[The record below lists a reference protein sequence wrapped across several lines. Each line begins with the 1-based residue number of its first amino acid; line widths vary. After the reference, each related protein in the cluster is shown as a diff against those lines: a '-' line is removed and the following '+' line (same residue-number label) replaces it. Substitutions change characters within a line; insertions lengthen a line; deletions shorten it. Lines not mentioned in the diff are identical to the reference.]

1 MLDRTIAI
9 GLLATVVFTAL
20 AHGAVEPWSVAVF
33 ELLIVVLILLWGIKV
48 IAEQRVTMRIP
59 AVAMPVAALVVLG
72 IVQSVA
78 ATGQSGERVSLS
90 LDVEATRSALLV
102 LFFLL
107 VSLLIAANFF
117 ASRARKLALAN
128 FLIVWGLAMALFALV
143 QHFTWNGR
151 FYWLRTLTAESAM
164 PFGPFV
170 NRNHFAG
177 YMEMLAPLPVAMV
190 LARAPGRDVRLL
202 YIFAAAMMA
211 IAGIVSLSRGGM
223 ISLAGELVFIAV
235 VSAGRVDVG
244 GRRTAEG
251 ENGLASSLFV
261 PRPAALILL
270 LAGVLVAGVFWIAPD
285 TVVDRITGQIA
296 GREARHAE
304 TFFISR
310 GWIWRDTL
318 AMIRA
323 NPLTGAGLGAYETA
337 YPIYSQDDGAVALG
351 RSYTVDRAHND
362 YLQVVAEFGVA
373 GGALAGWFI
382 VLIFR
387 AVGRGA
393 KSHDPLSRALAIG
406 GGAGIFGILIHSLVD
421 FNLQLPSN
429 ALLFLVLVATVSS
442 IRTGS
447 RKRKPEEKRVTRSAE
462 AVDVAIGA

>member
-1 MLDRTIAI
+1 MLDRAIAV
-9 GLLATVVFTAL
+9 GLLTAVAFTAL

-33 ELLIVVLILLWGIKV
+33 ELLIVMLILLWGIKV
-48 IAEQRVTMRIP
+48 IAERRVTMRIP
-59 AVAMPVAALVVLG
+59 AAALPVAALVVLG
-72 IVQSVA
+72 LVQSVA
-78 ATGQSGERVSLS
+78 ATGQSGERLSLS
-90 LDVEATRSALLV
+90 MDVEATRAAVLV
-102 LFFLL
+102 LFLLL
-107 VSLLIAANFF
+107 VSFLIAANFF
-117 ASRARKLALAN
+117 VSRGSRLALAN

-151 FYWLRTLTAESAM
+151 FYWLRALTAENAM

-190 LARAPGRDVRLL
+190 IARAPTRDVRVL
-202 YIFAAAMMA
+202 YVFAAGMMA

-270 LAGVLVAGVFWIAPD
+270 LAGVLVAGVFWIGSD
-285 TVVDRITGQIA
+285 RVVDRITGQIA
-296 GREARHAE
+296 GREPQRAE
-304 TFFISR
+304 TFFSSR

-323 NPLTGAGLGAYETA
+323 NPFTGAGLGAYETA

-362 YLQVVAEFGVA
+362 YLQVVAEFGIA
-373 GGALAGWFI
+373 GGALAAWFI

-387 AVGRGA
+387 AVRRGA
-393 KSHDPLSRALAIG
+393 KSRDPLNRAFAIG
-406 GGAGIFGILIHSLVD
+406 GGAGIVGILIHSLVD

-429 ALLFLVLVATVSS
+429 ALLFLLLVASVSTVSA
-442 IRTGS
+442 RS
-447 RKRKPEEKRVTRSAE
+447 RKSNPEGKRVSRSAE
-462 AVDVAIGA
+462 AVDAAMGA